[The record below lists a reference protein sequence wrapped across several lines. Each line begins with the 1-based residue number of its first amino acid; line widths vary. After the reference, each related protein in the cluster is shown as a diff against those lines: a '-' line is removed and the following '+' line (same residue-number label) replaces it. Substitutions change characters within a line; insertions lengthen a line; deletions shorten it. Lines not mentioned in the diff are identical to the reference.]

1 MTAANILLFM
11 ALCMGVVGVSMIG
24 ASIALQNSIRKK
36 KQICTIPVKAVIAD
50 LERSDNISMQGL
62 RTVSWFPVYE
72 YQVRDHIIRK
82 RSNMGHTEQI
92 FFTGQTVTIYVNPEN
107 ENEFY
112 CPAEKSGKIQII
124 FLLLGGLL
132 LILAIAALAVYKMMR
147 G

>member
-24 ASIALQNSIRKK
+24 ASIVLQNSIRKK
-36 KQICTIPVKAVIAD
+36 KRICTLPVQAVIAD
-50 LERSDNISMQGL
+50 LERSDNISMEGI

-82 RSNMGHTEQI
+82 RSNMGHPEQN
-92 FFTGQTVTIYVNPEN
+92 FFTGQTVTIYINPEN

>member
-1 MTAANILLFM
+1 MTAANILLFL
-11 ALCMGVVGVSMIG
+11 AFCMGVVGISMIG

-36 KQICTIPVKAVIAD
+36 KHTCTLQVQAVIAD
-50 LERSDNISMQGL
+50 LERSDNISMEGI

-112 CPAEKSGKIQII
+112 CPAEKSGKIQTI
-124 FLLLGGLL
+124 FLLLGSLL
-132 LILAIAALAVYKMMR
+132 LVLAIAALAVYKMMK

>member
-1 MTAANILLFM
+1 MTVANILLFM
-11 ALCMGVVGVSMIG
+11 ALCMGVVGISMIG
-24 ASIALQNSIRKK
+24 ASIVLQNSIRKK
-36 KQICTIPVKAVIAD
+36 KHTCTLQVQAVIVD
-50 LERSDNISMQGL
+50 LERSDNISMEGI

-92 FFTGQTVTIYVNPEN
+92 FFTEN

-112 CPAEKSGKIQII
+112 CPAEKSGKIQTI
-124 FLLLGGLL
+124 FLLLGSLL
-132 LILAIAALAVYKMMR
+132 LVLAIAALAVYKMMK